1 MNKGLKYVFYGI
13 GIFILGAMLLVF
25 GILLKYKMELP
36 DVQELVE
43 NYEVSTPS
51 IIYDRNGEVVD
62 TLYQEA
68 RDVVQLSEVPN
79 YVRQAFFAIEDKRFY
94 KHHGIDPKG
103 ILRAIFVNII
113 SGHARQGASSITQQL
128 AKNAF
133 LSMDRTL
140 ARKVKE
146 FIITIE
152 IERVYTKDEI
162 LEKYLNEIYFGS
174 GAYGVKTAAKQFF
187 HKDIGKINLAE
198 AAMLA
203 GIPNRPEG
211 YNPRKNLVDAERRT
225 KTVLAEMRRDGRI
238 GEEEYKKALT
248 QKFVLEQNASE
259 ADKNSE
265 AVTVIYARKDS
276 RNYQNP
282 EFTKLVEDFLL
293 KNFDAKIVYN
303 GGMKIYS
310 TLDVE
315 MQKSSRK
322 AFENYNLLRARKDLN
337 GSMVTID
344 PFNGYVITMV
354 GGKNFKMGN
363 FNRSVMAKRQ
373 YGSSFKPFIYFAA
386 LLKGFESNSVLE
398 DSPVSYGKWN
408 PRNANGGFLNK
419 NTTLINALDLSINT
433 ISIKLLDAVGVD
445 KFKEMMKTVD
455 PKLEIPDNLTAA
467 LGTAEGSPLQLAID
481 YAMFVNGGYVVSPII
496 VTSIADKHGN
506 ILYEVVPRKEKTFD
520 SKDTSVI
527 TYMLKSSVQSGTS
540 YRARVILPNGA
551 AMQQGGKTG
560 TTNRARTVWFAGIT
574 PEYVTT
580 AYLGYDDNRA
590 MPGLAGGSAVAPM
603 YHDFYQDVV
612 SKGLYIPGK
621 FSFLED
627 HIKNGE
633 LVQQQLDIENGLL
646 SPEGREFVVRRGHV
660 EVESIEKYKDGI
672 SSIFNGDT
680 EADSELQDKGESTG
694 AVGEVKG
701 AEGTNG
707 TKGETENTES
717 QDGLF
722 QRIIGD

>member
-1 MNKGLKYVFYGI
+1 MNKSLKYVLYGI
-13 GIFILGAMLLVF
+13 GIFMLGAMLLVL

-43 NYEVSTPS
+43 NYEVSAPS
-51 IIYDRNGEVVD
+51 VIYDRNGEVVD

-68 RDVVQLSEVPN
+68 RDVVHLSEVPE
-79 YVRQAFFAIEDKRFY
+79 YVKQAFFAIEDKRFY

-103 ILRAIFVNII
+103 LLRAVFVNVT

-146 FIITIE
+146 LIITVE

-187 HKDIGKINLAE
+187 HKDIEKINLAE

-211 YNPRKNLVDAERRT
+211 YNPRKNLENAERRT
-225 KTVLAEMRRDGRI
+225 KTVLGEMRRDGRI
-238 GEEEYKKALT
+238 GEEEYQKALT

-259 ADKNSE
+259 ADKNAE
-265 AVTVIYARKDS
+265 GVTVIYARKDS

-282 EFTKLVEDFLL
+282 EFTKLIEDFLL
-293 KNFDAKIVYN
+293 KNFDAKMVYN
-303 GGMKIYS
+303 GGMKVYS

-315 MQKSSRK
+315 MQKSARK
-322 AFENYNLLRARKDLN
+322 AFENYNLLKTRKDLN
-337 GSMVTID
+337 GAMVTID
-344 PFNGYVITMV
+344 PFHGYVVTMV
-354 GGKNFKMGN
+354 GGKKFKMGN

-408 PRNANGGFLNK
+408 PRNANGDFLNK

-445 KFKEMMKTVD
+445 TFREMMQTVD
-455 PKLEIPDNLTAA
+455 PKLEVPDNLTAA

-506 ILYEVVPRKEKTFD
+506 TLYEVVPRKEKAFE
-520 SKDTSVI
+520 SKDTSVV

-540 YRARVILPNGA
+540 YRAGVILPNGS
-551 AMQQGGKTG
+551 AMEQGGKTG
-560 TTNRARTVWFAGIT
+560 TTNRGRTVWFAGIT

-580 AYLGYDDNRA
+580 AYFGYDDNRA
-590 MPGLAGGSAVAPM
+590 MPGLAGGNAVAPL
-603 YHDFYQDVV
+603 YRDFYQDIV
-612 SKGLYIPGK
+612 SKGLYMPGK
-621 FSFLED
+621 FLFLED

-633 LVQQQLDIENGLL
+633 LIQQQLDIESGLL
-646 SPEGREFVVRRGHV
+646 SSAGRQFVIRRGHV
-660 EVESIEKYKDGI
+660 EVESVDKYKNGI
-672 SSIFNGDT
+672 SDILRGDT
-680 EADSELQDKGESTG
+680 EAGSVEPKVEETG
-694 AVGEVKG
+694 ANTGSNTG
-701 AEGTNG
+701 AED
-707 TKGETENTES
+707 TES